1 MPSTRS
7 PYLVAALLTALIAL
21 PSQALAAGSGE
32 AAKKKGEPTLI
43 GFTDD
48 PSRVAEAAPAVAGT
62 SQVARIPVYWTGVG
76 INGWGQIDEAVNA
89 ARASG
94 QRILLTVT
102 GTVAPDLAEWDA
114 FLRQLHGRYP
124 DVWAVQAWNESNLA
138 HIGGNLSVEQTVAV
152 VQTAAAALP
161 GVRIIG
167 PGVSPKVPGARRYQT
182 QLYRALPNSV
192 GVGINIF
199 PYNRRA
205 GVAQALAQYRKARA
219 AGGKAKAYVTE
230 LGFHGLH
237 FSNQATVSAQAFKAL
252 RKAGASTVVF
262 YRLLTDPLL
271 LVDWELT
278 GRFNVFNADLS
289 PTPIFAALQ
298 KAAHARR

>member
-1 MPSTRS
+1 MPRTRS
-7 PYLVAALLTALIAL
+7 PLFVLFLLAALIAL
-21 PSQALAAGSGE
+21 PSQALAGGGE
-32 AAKKKGEPTLI
+32 AAKKKAEPTLI

-48 PSRVAEAAPAVAGT
+48 PPRLALGAPAVAGT

-102 GTVAPDLAEWDA
+102 GTVAPDLGEWDA
-114 FLRQLHGRYP
+114 FLRELHARYP

-138 HIGGNLSVEQTVAV
+138 NIGGNLSVEQTVAV

-167 PGVSPKVPGARRYQT
+167 PGVSPTMPGAARYQT

-192 GVGINIF
+192 GVGINVF
-199 PYNRRA
+199 TYSRKA
-205 GVAQALAQYRKARA
+205 GVADALAQYRKAKA
-219 AGGKAKAYVTE
+219 AGGKAKVYVTE
-230 LGFHGLH
+230 LGFHGAY

-252 RKAGASTVVF
+252 RKEGASTVIF

-271 LVDWELT
+271 LVNWELT
-278 GRFNVFNADLS
+278 GHFNVLNADLS